1 MLKKRLDI
9 WTFVPWVMGMGGF
22 FLVVGPRV
30 LHFTNIAWLGGGDPA
45 AHYLGWAFFRDS
57 PWTFPLGLNPAY
69 GLQFSSSILFSDSN
83 PLLAFI
89 FKPFSFLLPHP
100 FQYFG
105 LWILSCFMLQGW
117 FGWKLTSLLS
127 KDRVVQVLCT
137 GFFLFAPPMIWRLYG
152 HLNLVGHFFILAALY
167 GVFRPHFN
175 NRILFWGALLFL
187 VSLVHPYLLFMSLIL
202 WISDGI
208 GRKKKGEINPAQL
221 QKERWIIF
229 FLLLFSFW
237 QAGYFIPQA
246 GLISGGWKLCRITP
260 LSFLMPQGSSF
271 LLRDLFPGSFE
282 GMVFLGT
289 GIIFLCICFLT
300 NFLSRFS
307 EVKQQVKRFPYVLF
321 SLGILTFFALS
332 NKIGV
337 GDFSLTYPLPSFTVK
352 ILNIFCACG
361 RMAWPAFYAIY
372 FFVFWMVLRWSSL
385 RVARVLL
392 FVALIFQIGDFYP
405 FVRREI
411 RPRLMSKP
419 SSTWENSLQDP
430 FWEKASKYYAKVR
443 WIPSEFSSPQWFQ
456 LASYAAFFGLQTDA
470 VYLARVSKN
479 SLYRSSQEE
488 KDRLKEGRYEEDSL
502 YFFSDQAFQEALLHC
517 DEAVD
522 AVFKIDGFNVLA
534 PGWKK
539 KV

>member
-152 HLNLVGHFFILAALY
+152 HLNLVGHFFILGALY

-229 FLLLFSFW
+229 FLLL
-237 QAGYFIPQA
+237 
-246 GLISGGWKLCRITP
+246 
-260 LSFLMPQGSSF
+260 
-271 LLRDLFPGSFE
+271 
-282 GMVFLGT
+282 
-289 GIIFLCICFLT
+289 
-300 NFLSRFS
+300 
-307 EVKQQVKRFPYVLF
+307 
-321 SLGILTFFALS
+321 
-332 NKIGV
+332 
-337 GDFSLTYPLPSFTVK
+337 
-352 ILNIFCACG
+352 
-361 RMAWPAFYAIY
+361 
-372 FFVFWMVLRWSSL
+372 
-385 RVARVLL
+385 
-392 FVALIFQIGDFYP
+392 
-405 FVRREI
+405 
-411 RPRLMSKP
+411 
-419 SSTWENSLQDP
+419 
-430 FWEKASKYYAKVR
+430 
-443 WIPSEFSSPQWFQ
+443 
-456 LASYAAFFGLQTDA
+456 
-470 VYLARVSKN
+470 
-479 SLYRSSQEE
+479 
-488 KDRLKEGRYEEDSL
+488 
-502 YFFSDQAFQEALLHC
+502 
-517 DEAVD
+517 
-522 AVFKIDGFNVLA
+522 
-534 PGWKK
+534 
-539 KV
+539 